1 MRFLHK
7 EDENKEL
14 TYEDVFLIPQYS
26 EIDSRMDVDITPPD
40 GTGATIPI
48 TRANMPSAAG
58 RRMAETVTRR
68 GGIVMLTQDTPHEK
82 IANIVQYIKSRHP
95 VFETPVVLNEEESIQ
110 TALNLINKRAHGAI
124 VVVDADKKPIGVFTE
139 TDAVGR

>member
-26 EIDSRMDVDITPPD
+26 EIDSRMDVDVTPPD

-48 TRANMPSAAG
+48 TIANMTSAAG
-58 RRMAETVTRR
+58 KRMAETVTRR
-68 GGIVMLTQDTPHEK
+68 GGLVILTQDTPLER
-82 IANIVQYIKSRHP
+82 IKEI
-95 VFETPVVLNEEESIQ
+95 F
-110 TALNLINKRAHGAI
+110 K
-124 VVVDADKKPIGVFTE
+124 
-139 TDAVGR
+139 